1 MDGRTDRWGPPTGS
15 PLPPQPEA
23 GAMLR
28 TMRLARGWRTLL
40 PGPATAGGA
49 RADRWLLAIT
59 VVLVGLGIVMIY
71 SAIAIRAQE
80 RFGDPTFFLK
90 KQAIWAALGL
100 LAMVWAVTWD
110 LKRFQRATPM
120 LFLVS
125 LLLLLLVLVP
135 GIGIKINGARRWLR
149 LFGLSFQPAELA
161 KLADSVEIA
170 RNEKTVKTQKAANLS
185 RLRQDLQRL
194 DGELKKAI
202 AQLPEKKEIPEL
214 LSSISSKAQ
223 QSGLDV
229 LLFRPRPESYQEFY
243 AEVPV
248 DITVK
253 GNFHNTVNFFDD
265 VGRMDRLVNIDNIGF
280 KNPTVSGDS
289 VVLETT
295 SVATAFRF
303 LDEAERKKVA
313 EEKAKAAKTKK

>member
-1 MDGRTDRWGPPTGS
+1 LNQILDAILERSTA
-15 PLPPQPEA
+15 QKI
-23 GAMLR
+23 AMLAV
-28 TMRLARGWRTLL
+28 TVILVIALYYSFL
-40 PGPATAGGA
+40 FGP
-49 RADRWLLAIT
+49 RAD
-59 VVLVGLGIVMIY
+59 
-71 SAIAIRAQE
+71 
-80 RFGDPTFFLK
+80 
-90 KQAIWAALGL
+90 
-100 LAMVWAVTWD
+100 
-110 LKRFQRATPM
+110 
-120 LFLVS
+120 
-125 LLLLLLVLVP
+125 
-135 GIGIKINGARRWLR
+135 
-149 LFGLSFQPAELA
+149 ELA

-194 DGELKKAI
+194 DAELRKAI
-202 AQLPEKKEIPEL
+202 AQLPEKREIPEL

-229 LLFRPRPESYQEFY
+229 LLFRPRAESYQEFY

-253 GNFHNTVNFFDD
+253 GHFYNTVNFFDE

-280 KNPTVSGDS
+280 KNPIVSGDN

>member
-1 MDGRTDRWGPPTGS
+1 LNQILDAILERS
-15 PLPPQPEA
+15 
-23 GAMLR
+23 
-28 TMRLARGWRTLL
+28 
-40 PGPATAGGA
+40 TAQKV
-49 RADRWLLAIT
+49 AI
-59 VVLVGLGIVMIY
+59 LGVSVILI
-71 SAIAIRAQE
+71 
-80 RFGDPTFFLK
+80 
-90 KQAIWAALGL
+90 AALYYS
-100 LAMVWAVTWD
+100 
-110 LKRFQRATPM
+110 F
-120 LFLVS
+120 LFS
-125 LLLLLLVLVP
+125 P
-135 GIGIKINGARRWLR
+135 KAD
-149 LFGLSFQPAELA
+149 ELA
-161 KLADSVEIA
+161 KLGDSVEIA

-194 DGELKKAI
+194 DAELKKAI

>member
-1 MDGRTDRWGPPTGS
+1 LNQILDAILERSTA
-15 PLPPQPEA
+15 QKI
-23 GAMLR
+23 AMLAV
-28 TMRLARGWRTLL
+28 TVILMIALYYSFLF
-40 PGPATAGGA
+40 GP
-49 RADRWLLAIT
+49 RAD
-59 VVLVGLGIVMIY
+59 
-71 SAIAIRAQE
+71 
-80 RFGDPTFFLK
+80 
-90 KQAIWAALGL
+90 
-100 LAMVWAVTWD
+100 
-110 LKRFQRATPM
+110 
-120 LFLVS
+120 
-125 LLLLLLVLVP
+125 
-135 GIGIKINGARRWLR
+135 
-149 LFGLSFQPAELA
+149 ELA

-194 DGELKKAI
+194 DAELRKAI
-202 AQLPEKKEIPEL
+202 AQLPEKREIPEL

-229 LLFRPRPESYQEFY
+229 LLFRPRAESYQEFY

-253 GNFHNTVNFFDD
+253 GNFYNTVNFFDE

-280 KNPTVSGDS
+280 KNPIVSGDN

>member
-1 MDGRTDRWGPPTGS
+1 MNQILDAILERSTA
-15 PLPPQPEA
+15 QKI
-23 GAMLR
+23 AMLAV
-28 TMRLARGWRTLL
+28 TVILMIALYYSFLF
-40 PGPATAGGA
+40 GP
-49 RADRWLLAIT
+49 RAD
-59 VVLVGLGIVMIY
+59 
-71 SAIAIRAQE
+71 
-80 RFGDPTFFLK
+80 
-90 KQAIWAALGL
+90 
-100 LAMVWAVTWD
+100 
-110 LKRFQRATPM
+110 
-120 LFLVS
+120 
-125 LLLLLLVLVP
+125 
-135 GIGIKINGARRWLR
+135 
-149 LFGLSFQPAELA
+149 ELA

-194 DGELKKAI
+194 DAELRKAI

-229 LLFRPRPESYQEFY
+229 LLFRPRAESYQEFY

-253 GNFHNTVNFFDD
+253 GNFYNTVNFFDE

-280 KNPTVSGDS
+280 KNPTVSGDN

>member
-1 MDGRTDRWGPPTGS
+1 LNQILDAILERS
-15 PLPPQPEA
+15 
-23 GAMLR
+23 
-28 TMRLARGWRTLL
+28 
-40 PGPATAGGA
+40 TAQKV
-49 RADRWLLAIT
+49 AI
-59 VVLVGLGIVMIY
+59 LGVSVILI
-71 SAIAIRAQE
+71 
-80 RFGDPTFFLK
+80 
-90 KQAIWAALGL
+90 AALYYS
-100 LAMVWAVTWD
+100 
-110 LKRFQRATPM
+110 F
-120 LFLVS
+120 LFS
-125 LLLLLLVLVP
+125 P
-135 GIGIKINGARRWLR
+135 KAD
-149 LFGLSFQPAELA
+149 ELA

-194 DGELKKAI
+194 DAELKKAI

-253 GNFHNTVNFFDD
+253 GNFHNTVSFFDE
-265 VGRMDRLVNIDNIGF
+265 VGRMDRLVNLDNIGF
-280 KNPTVSGDS
+280 KNPTVSGDN

-303 LDEAERKKVA
+303 LDDAERKKIA

>member
-1 MDGRTDRWGPPTGS
+1 MNQILDAILERS
-15 PLPPQPEA
+15 
-23 GAMLR
+23 
-28 TMRLARGWRTLL
+28 
-40 PGPATAGGA
+40 TAQKV
-49 RADRWLLAIT
+49 AI
-59 VVLVGLGIVMIY
+59 LGVSVILI
-71 SAIAIRAQE
+71 
-80 RFGDPTFFLK
+80 
-90 KQAIWAALGL
+90 AALYYS
-100 LAMVWAVTWD
+100 
-110 LKRFQRATPM
+110 F
-120 LFLVS
+120 LFS
-125 LLLLLLVLVP
+125 P
-135 GIGIKINGARRWLR
+135 KAD
-149 LFGLSFQPAELA
+149 ELA